1 MSSPLGSGAKRS
13 GKIWWV
19 GAGGGRMRTGTGTWG
34 RGRVWFGFPKGRG
47 HFLNVDCARLVHD
60 RVFPPVRRAVR
71 IRRRRRHDR
80 LVRPRDR
87 LHVRGVAV
95 RRVLP
100 LLRLGRRKARDV
112 SREVLRGRATARS
125 RRPRSRRRRPRA
137 RRTRPR
143 SDVEACRG
151 RGGGYDHLGSPCR
164 ACAASCPVRDKAHAS
179 ALVRLESARGKTD
192 RDRVFRCLRLVA
204 AAPTV
209 GRHSVP
215 ERPHARRIMPQFFGI
230 EIPKGQVRARPRRD
244 ALRTRRVA
252 SRARRSLAAAVAA
265 RVARSIRSR
274 ADSTR

>member
-1 MSSPLGSGAKRS
+1 
-13 GKIWWV
+13 
-19 GAGGGRMRTGTGTWG
+19 MRTGTGTWG

-47 HFLNVDCARLVHD
+47 HFLNVECARLVHD

-179 ALVRLESARGKTD
+179 ALVRLESARGSGKTD